1 MTFPGFTE
9 SDFDIFSIAD
19 FIARM
24 GAIRIEL
31 RPKLVALGEELAPRV
46 AELVTGAMVP
56 HTAAHMRR
64 RTHPPPATW
73 VAFGRSSRGYKRFVH
88 FRVAAHAGG
97 LRVTVQIEDDAD
109 DKAAFAA
116 ALRRD
121 RDLLLDR
128 LSRQKDLVWYIVL
141 NLAIFGF
148 VLLFVRAA
156 RARAAPNERQDLEEN
171 ALVTADW
178 ELVRRERCL
187 PSRCPRVIGQPP
199 RPRKDVTCEVC
210 AATFLEIRLQR
221 LLDGPLAPEPAAP
234 EATDGVG
241 RSLSTHPIPPS
252 PHTLFFP

>member
-1 MTFPGFTE
+1 ME
-9 SDFDIFSIAD
+9 
-19 FIARM
+19 
-24 GAIRIEL
+24 
-31 RPKLVALGEELAPRV
+31 VA
-46 AELVTGAMVP
+46 
-56 HTAAHMRR
+56 
-64 RTHPPPATW
+64 
-73 VAFGRSSRGYKRFVH
+73 
-88 FRVAAHAGG
+88 
-97 LRVTVQIEDDAD
+97 
-109 DKAAFAA
+109 
-116 ALRRD
+116 
-121 RDLLLDR
+121 
-128 LSRQKDLVWYIVL
+128 LVWYIVL

-221 LLDGPLAPEPAAP
+221 LLDGPLAPEAAAP

-241 RSLSTHPIPPS
+241 RSLSAHPSPPS
-252 PHTLFFP
+252 PHPSNPPLGGGGGDPLALDPPAPEAGRWRGQRERCPASAPRRWALFRFGLGIACVAAAAAVGAFGGGLLWLIVPGYLMVLIGLGLIASGAASGAI

>member
-1 MTFPGFTE
+1 ME
-9 SDFDIFSIAD
+9 
-19 FIARM
+19 
-24 GAIRIEL
+24 
-31 RPKLVALGEELAPRV
+31 VA
-46 AELVTGAMVP
+46 
-56 HTAAHMRR
+56 
-64 RTHPPPATW
+64 
-73 VAFGRSSRGYKRFVH
+73 
-88 FRVAAHAGG
+88 
-97 LRVTVQIEDDAD
+97 
-109 DKAAFAA
+109 
-116 ALRRD
+116 
-121 RDLLLDR
+121 
-128 LSRQKDLVWYIVL
+128 LVWYIVL

-241 RSLSTHPIPPS
+241 RSLSSHPIPPS
-252 PHTLFFP
+252 LHHSITPRGDPLALEPPAPEAGRWRGQRERCPASAPRRWALFRFGLGIGCVAAGAAVAAFGGLLWLIVPGYLMVLIGLGLIASGAASGAI